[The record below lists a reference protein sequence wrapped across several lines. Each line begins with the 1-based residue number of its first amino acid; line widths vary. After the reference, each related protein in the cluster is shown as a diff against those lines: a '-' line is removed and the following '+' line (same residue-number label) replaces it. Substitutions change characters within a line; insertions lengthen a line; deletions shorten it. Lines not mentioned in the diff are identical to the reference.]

1 MANKASVIIPAYNEE
16 KNIVKVIKML
26 KNYKSEIID
35 EIIVVDNASTDNT
48 NRLASNAGAIVLKC
62 DDKGKGYAMER
73 GLKYAN
79 NEIIVFLDADINNY
93 TNNLVEILTAPI
105 IDKNADFVKSMFER
119 KGGRVTELVAKPLLD
134 ILFPNM
140 YKFSQPLS
148 GMIAGKKSY
157 FEKIEFEKDYGVDIG
172 ILLDMLNLGAKV
184 EEVYIGKINNSS
196 HSWLSLEKMSKE
208 VMTAILKRKNSILGG
223 FENE

>member
-1 MANKASVIIPAYNEE
+1 MANKVSVIIPAYNEE

-26 KNYKSEIID
+26 KNYKTEIID

-48 NRLASNAGAIVLKC
+48 NKLATNTGVIVLKC
-62 DDKGKGYAMER
+62 DNRGKGYAMEM

-93 TNNLVEILTAPI
+93 TKNLVEVLTVPILN
-105 IDKNADFVKSMFER
+105 KNADFVKSMFER
-119 KGGRVTELVAKPLLD
+119 TGGRVTELVAKPLLD
-134 ILFPNM
+134 ILFPDI

-172 ILLDMLNLGAKV
+172 ILLDMINLGAKI

-208 VMTAILKRKNSILGG
+208 VMNAILKRKNIL
-223 FENE
+223 